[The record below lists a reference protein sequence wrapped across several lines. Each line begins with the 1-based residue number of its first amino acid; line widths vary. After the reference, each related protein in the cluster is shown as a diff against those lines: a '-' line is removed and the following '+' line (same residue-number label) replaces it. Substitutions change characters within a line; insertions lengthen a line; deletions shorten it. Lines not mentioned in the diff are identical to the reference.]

1 MRLVGGGRCSGR
13 VEVYHSGQWGTV
25 CDNGWDS
32 NDAEVVCR
40 ELGCGSVTNYTKS
53 YGQGTDPIWMD
64 DVGCSG
70 SECSVTQCSHPG
82 FGKHNCGHSEDVGIV
97 CSGKIV

>member
-1 MRLVGGGRCSGR
+1 MEIYYNNV
-13 VEVYHSGQWGTV
+13 WGTV
-25 CDNGWDS
+25 CDDNWDLKAT
-32 NDAEVVCR
+32 DVVCR
-40 ELGCGSVTNYTKS
+40 ELDCGTASTYNST
-53 YGQGTDPIWMD
+53 YGAGSGNIWLD
-64 DVGCSG
+64 DVACSG